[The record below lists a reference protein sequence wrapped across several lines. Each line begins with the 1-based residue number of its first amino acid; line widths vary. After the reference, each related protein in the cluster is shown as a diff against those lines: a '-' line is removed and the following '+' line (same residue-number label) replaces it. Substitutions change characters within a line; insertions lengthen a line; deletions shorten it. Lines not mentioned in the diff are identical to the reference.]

1 MTGYESKKSMA
12 RDKLNDDDDTQVYG
26 DALTIAYQS
35 GYSGIHTKTSKKK
48 IEFFFDAGFGR
59 FLTNPLVTDNGQTI
73 GERNRAG
80 LHAELDAWLDGT
92 FEEKNNG
99 T

>member
-1 MTGYESKKSMA
+1 MIEEVLVEEYASPE
-12 RDKLNDDDDTQVYG
+12 
-26 DALTIAYQS
+26 
-35 GYSGIHTKTSKKK
+35 SGIHTKTSKKK
-48 IEFFFDAGFGR
+48 IEFFFDTGFGR
-59 FLTNPLVTDNGQTI
+59 FLTNPLMTDNGQTI

-92 FEEKNNG
+92 FEEKN